1 MKKEYWRF
9 GNTFTV
15 KTTKDSGEISILEDV
30 SIDKIPK
37 EVVDSDKQYYLIM
50 AEEKAEKAEKTEKT
64 EKTEK
69 AEKAEKA
76 EEKAEEN
83 FLTVSQ
89 EEFEKNRIR
98 VPISQE
104 IEKNRIR
111 VPISQEE
118 VDKIEIMPA
127 NKEHP
132 TEPVEEE
139 KKEMVNHPIHYGGDT
154 EYECI
159 KVLKAWMTK
168 DEFIGFCK
176 GNALKYLCRSG
187 KKDEILQ
194 EYNKAKWYIE
204 KMIERIK
211 YND

>member
-1 MKKEYWRF
+1 MKREYWRF
-9 GNTFTV
+9 GNTYTV
-15 KTTKDSGEISILEDV
+15 KTPKNKGDITFLEDV
-30 SIDKIPK
+30 NIDMIPK
-37 EVVDSDKQYYLIM
+37 EVVDRDKQYYLIV
-50 AEEKAEKAEKTEKT
+50 E
-64 EKTEK
+64 
-69 AEKAEKA
+69 EKA

-83 FLTVSQ
+83 TLTISQ
-89 EEFEKNRIR
+89 EEFEKANIRI
-98 VPISQE
+98 
-104 IEKNRIR
+104 
-111 VPISQEE
+111 PISQEE
-118 VDKIEIMPA
+118 VNKIKIMPA
-127 NKEHP
+127 NEEHP
-132 TEPVEEE
+132 TEPAEE

-204 KMIERIK
+204 KMIERMK
-211 YND
+211 CNN

>member
-9 GNTFTV
+9 GNTVTV
-15 KTTKDSGEISILEDV
+15 KTTKDNGESSLKDINIKE
-30 SIDKIPK
+30 IPK
-37 EVVDSDKQYYLIM
+37 EVVFGDKQYCLII
-50 AEEKAEKAEKTEKT
+50 E
-64 EKTEK
+64 
-69 AEKAEKA
+69 EKA

-83 FLTVSQ
+83 TLTISN
-89 EEFEKNRIR
+89 EEFEKSKIRI
-98 VPISQE
+98 
-104 IEKNRIR
+104 
-111 VPISQEE
+111 PISQEE
-118 VDKIEIMPA
+118 VNKIKIMPA
-127 NKEHP
+127 NKEYL
-132 TEPVEEE
+132 TEPAEE

-204 KMIERIK
+204 KMIERMK
-211 YND
+211 YNN

>member
-1 MKKEYWRF
+1 MKKEYWRLGSKF
-9 GNTFTV
+9 IV
-15 KTTKDSGEISILEDV
+15 KITKDDGSTEVLENVECDSIPQEVLED
-30 SIDKIPK
+30 K
-37 EVVDSDKQYYLIM
+37 KQYYVI
-50 AEEKAEKAEKTEKT
+50 EEKPSSLNDETLSA
-64 EKTEK
+64 
-69 AEKAEKA
+69 
-76 EEKAEEN
+76 
-83 FLTVSQ
+83 
-89 EEFEKNRIR
+89 I
-98 VPISQE
+98 
-104 IEKNRIR
+104 
-111 VPISQEE
+111 
-118 VDKIEIMPA
+118 
-127 NKEHP
+127 
-132 TEPVEEE
+132 EEE

-211 YND
+211 VNN